1 MHGLAPES
9 LLTGKEEDAR
19 IQIAG
24 RVGDSLSVDDLATAD
39 RRAAELLARALADD
53 AIENVRVALSKA
65 IARAKHLPRDLA
77 LKLAH
82 DVDSVACL
90 PISRGYRGL
99 FGQRLATASADHLA

>member
-1 MHGLAPES
+1 MQELAPES

-77 LKLAH
+77 LSALG
-82 DVDSVACL
+82 SVRTTTVKAFTEREYRELISSL
-90 PISRGYRGL
+90 P
-99 FGQRLATASADHLA
+99 